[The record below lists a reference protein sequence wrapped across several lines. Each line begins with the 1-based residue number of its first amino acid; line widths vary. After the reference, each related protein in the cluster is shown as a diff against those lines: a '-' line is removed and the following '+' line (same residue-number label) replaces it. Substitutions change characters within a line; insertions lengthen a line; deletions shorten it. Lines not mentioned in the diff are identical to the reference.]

1 RDWSSDVCSSDL
13 NRVATAAAVAN
24 GNEVLAIARWV
35 RLGLRCFTFRQSL
48 SRVRPRIRPHSVVL
62 DETRRIARTAESR
75 SRSGPFTSDRKGSPP
90 PYTTTPE
97 RSARS
102 HLSRASQPHHGHHWQ
117 RGRSRAPTGLS
128 ATRGRC
134 FSPDR
139 RGA

>member
-90 PYTTTPE
+90 HTPQPQGDPLDRISRERGNHTT
-97 RSARS
+97 AI
-102 HLSRASQPHHGHHWQ
+102 
-117 RGRSRAPTGLS
+117 
-128 ATRGRC
+128 TRNA
-134 FSPDR
+134 D
-139 RGA
+139 AAAH